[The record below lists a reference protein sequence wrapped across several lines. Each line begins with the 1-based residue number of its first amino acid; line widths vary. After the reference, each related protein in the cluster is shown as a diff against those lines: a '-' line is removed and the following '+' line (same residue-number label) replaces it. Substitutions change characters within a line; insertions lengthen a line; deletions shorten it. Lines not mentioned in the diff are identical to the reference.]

1 LDEIEESGFF
11 EPLEGGAK

>member
-11 EPLEGGAK
+11 EPLEGGTK